1 MAIKRFQNPAHS
13 VFLAFFIY
21 AFSLG
26 MLFPRLGDIQLSLG
40 IGEAVLGLSML
51 GLPIGLQIS
60 LLLADKVLNYVS
72 LPKVMIGGVM
82 ALSLSFTAAGLVQTA
97 PQFFTSLLIGGLAIG
112 VIEVAVNLEADRVE
126 YHLKRRI
133 MNRSHA
139 FWSLG
144 FFFTGIMGALMAQL
158 SISPFLHFVS
168 FGIFATAITTFY
180 FNHYKQAA
188 PRPSSGEVAPLF
200 VKPTKAVMVLVFL
213 TLSAMLVEG
222 SAIDW
227 SVIFMRDIFATPPM
241 ISGLALAL
249 AAFCQFVTRY
259 FADYFVDKYGPQTI
273 SHICISIMFVSIL
286 LVSLAPHPAIALIG
300 FAGLGAGSSVIFP
313 LAMSAAA
320 QLTDRPAAVNVAS
333 LAQIAFVVFL
343 LAPPILGFIAEH
355 IGIRYSFAVSLPLIL
370 LSFFN
375 VKGLESPKAQ
385 NQSL

>member
-1 MAIKRFQNPAHS
+1 MAAHRILNPAHS

-40 IGEAVLGLSML
+40 IGESVLGLSML

-60 LLLADKVLNYVS
+60 LLLADKMLNRFT
-72 LPKVMIGGVM
+72 LQQVMIGGII
-82 ALSLSFTAAGLVQTA
+82 ALSVSFTGAAIAQSA

-139 FWSLG
+139 FWSFG
-144 FFFTGIMGALMAQL
+144 FFFTGILGALMAQL
-158 SISPFLHFVS
+158 AITPFIHFMS
-168 FGIFATAITTFY
+168 FGIIATAITAFY
-180 FNHYKQAA
+180 FSRYEQAA
-188 PRPSSGEVAPLF
+188 PRPSSGDVAPLF
-200 VKPTKAVMVLVFL
+200 VKPTKAVMVLVGL

-227 SVIFMRDIFATPPM
+227 SVIFMRDIFATPPL

-249 AAFCQFVTRY
+249 AAFSQFITRY

-273 SHICISIMFVSIL
+273 SHICISLMFISVSM
-286 LVSLAPHPAIALIG
+286 VSLAPHPVIALIG

-343 LAPPILGFIAEH
+343 LAPPILGFIAEY
-355 IGIRYSFAVSLPLIL
+355 IGIRYSFAVSLPLII

-375 VKGLESPKAQ
+375 VKGLVSGQKDKA
-385 NQSL
+385 S

>member
-1 MAIKRFQNPAHS
+1 MVALRSQNPAHA
-13 VFLAFFIY
+13 VFAAFFFY

-40 IGEAVLGLSML
+40 IGEATLGLSML

-60 LLLADKVLNYVS
+60 LLLADKVLNHLS
-72 LPKVMIGGVM
+72 LRQVMLGGII
-82 ALSLSFTAAGLVQTA
+82 ALSLSFMGAGLAQTA
-97 PQFFTSLLIGGLAIG
+97 PQFFASLLIGGLAIG

-126 YHLKRRI
+126 YRLERRI

-144 FFFTGIMGALMAQL
+144 FFFTGIMGAGAAQL
-158 SISPFLHFVS
+158 GISPFIHFTC
-168 FGIFATAITTFY
+168 FGVLATIVTYFY
-180 FNHYKQAA
+180 FNDYKQAA
-188 PRPSSGEVAPLF
+188 PRPSTGEVAPLF

-227 SVIFMRDIFATPPM
+227 SVIYMRDIFTTPPL

-249 AAFCQFVTRY
+249 AAFFQFATRY

-273 SHICISIMFVSIL
+273 SHICISLMFVSVA
-286 LVSLAPHPAIALIG
+286 LVSFAPHPAVALLG

-320 QLTDRPAAVNVAS
+320 QLKDRPAAVNVAS

-375 VKGLESPKAQ
+375 VKGLSNPDARD
-385 NQSL
+385 S